1 MIRVFTNIP
10 FFRILIPFVIGI
22 LFSLQFY
29 PKPVNL
35 LYFVFLIAAAV
46 TLRFFKNQSTY
57 LKRGFLICIDIF
69 FFLLAF
75 NLVHHTNVIEQ
86 KKYYGNYI
94 QSDSSACLVVTIN
107 ELPTQKEKFIKCRLR
122 VNEVKTKT
130 GYKKTEGTIFG
141 YFKRST
147 SDQKLKAGS
156 TFIIK
161 TKLLAVSAPQ
171 NPYEFNYQNYLYNKH
186 IYHTAFIDKDA
197 YEVLNVPVQLNPIWY
212 YGLLI
217 KDHILQQLKNSKL
230 SADAY
235 GICAA
240 LLTGYDDEIDK
251 QVVESFSH
259 SGTLH
264 VLSVSGL
271 HTGLIYLV
279 LSFLFDLIDK
289 KRRYKLLKFIFIT
302 VLLWAFALITGFSAP
317 VLRAVIMFNLL
328 GFGKIFF
335 RSDHRNQ
342 VNILL
347 VSAFI
352 LLCYDPFF
360 ITDVGFL
367 LSYFA
372 VFGLLYFQ
380 PKLEANWQPEN
391 YLLKKFWQATTV
403 SFAATI
409 ATLPLTLFFFKQ
421 FPLWFFI
428 CNILVV
434 PASFV
439 ILLLSALIVFK
450 MGFVAVLINYLVKGL
465 IAFITFFN
473 SAEYGFIDSI
483 DFSFFDTIFLSFFI
497 IVVTLSIQNRS
508 YRLSVACLV
517 LLIWWQLSALFLS
530 FNSKTEDL
538 LAVYQINKHHT
549 LAVKN
554 KQSTTLNALDSSNF
568 MFHVKP
574 HIISF
579 NNTKLNVNEFNYVK
593 KDDKQI
599 LILNKPNHWPDIPLA
614 KISLLVLA
622 NNYRLSAKNLE
633 AFSGLKTIVMDG
645 SNNNFSIKKTEELCR
660 KFDVELIKT
669 KQRGAYILNL

>member
-1 MIRVFTNIP
+1 MFTNIP

-22 LFSLQFY
+22 LFSLKYYSQPINILF
-29 PKPVNL
+29 L
-35 LYFVFLIAAAV
+35 ITLIAAAFV
-46 TLRFFKNQSTY
+46 FRYFKDQSIY
-57 LKRGFLICIDIF
+57 LKRAFLICLDIF
-69 FFLLAF
+69 FFLLAI
-75 NLVHHTNVIEQ
+75 NLVHHADTIQQ
-86 KKYYGNYI
+86 KNYYGNYV
-94 QSDSSACLVVTIN
+94 QTDSAVCFIGTVN
-107 ELPTQKEKFIKCRLR
+107 ELPVQKEKFIKCRLM
-122 VNEVKTKT
+122 VNEVKTNI
-130 GYKKTEGTIFG
+130 GYQKTEGTIIA
-141 YFKRST
+141 YFKRSD
-147 SDQKLKAGS
+147 SDQKIKAGA

-161 TKLLAVSAPQ
+161 AKLLSVNAPQ

-186 IYHTAFIDKDA
+186 IYHTAFIEKDA
-197 YEVLNVPVQLNPIWY
+197 YHILDVPVQLNPLWY
-212 YGLLI
+212 SGLKI
-217 KDHILQQLKNSKL
+217 KEHILQRLKSSAL
-230 SADAY
+230 SANAY

-289 KRRYKLLKFIFIT
+289 KRKYKILKFSFIT
-302 VLLWAFALITGFSAP
+302 ILLWAFALITGFSAP

-335 RSDHRNQ
+335 RSGYRNQ
-342 VNILL
+342 INILL

-434 PASFV
+434 PASFL
-439 ILLLSALIVFK
+439 ILLLAALIVFK
-450 MGFVAVLINYLVKGL
+450 MGFVAVFINYLVKGL

-473 SAEYGFIDSI
+473 SSEYGFIDSI
-483 DFSFFDTIFLSFFI
+483 DFSFYDALFFSFFI

-530 FNSKTEDL
+530 FNSKTNNL
-538 LAVYQINKHHT
+538 LAVYQINKHSSI
-549 LAVKN
+549 AIKD
-554 KQSTTLNALDSSNF
+554 KQHTTLNALDSSAF
-568 MFHVKP
+568 MFHIKP
-574 HIISF
+574 HVVSF
-579 NNTKLNVNEFNYVK
+579 NNTTLNVNDFNFIK

-599 LILNKPNHWPDIPLA
+599 LILNKHNYWPDMDLA
-614 KISLLVLA
+614 KVSLLILA
-622 NNYRLSAKNLE
+622 NNFKLGAKDLE
-633 AFSGLKTIVMDG
+633 AFTGLKTIVIDG
-645 SNNNFSIKKTEELCR
+645 SNNSYSIKKTEQLCR

-669 KQRGAYILNL
+669 KQQGAYILNL

>member
-1 MIRVFTNIP
+1 MFTNIP
-10 FFRILIPFVIGI
+10 FFRILIPFVLGI
-22 LFSLQFY
+22 VFSLQFY
-29 PKPVNL
+29 PQPLN
-35 LYFVFLIAAAV
+35 FSFLIIPIGAAFAF
-46 TLRFFKNQSTY
+46 RYFKTQSIF
-57 LKRGFLICIDIF
+57 LKRAFLICIDV
-69 FFLLAF
+69 FLFMLAI
-75 NLVHHTNVIEQ
+75 NLVHHADTIRQ
-86 KKYYGNYI
+86 KNYYGNYI
-94 QSDSSACLVVTIN
+94 QTDSASYLLATIN
-107 ELPTQKEKFIKCRLR
+107 ELPVHNEKFIKCRLE
-122 VNEVKTKT
+122 VNEVKTDS
-130 GYKKTEGTIFG
+130 GYIKTEGTIFG
-141 YFKRST
+141 YFKRSP
-147 SDQKLKAGS
+147 SDQKLKAGA

-161 TKLLAVSAPQ
+161 TKLLAVNGPQ

-197 YEVLNVPVQLNPIWY
+197 YQVIDIPLQLNPVWY
-212 YGLLI
+212 FGLKL
-217 KDHILQQLKNSKL
+217 KDHILQQLKNSAL
-230 SADAY
+230 NADAY

-289 KRRYKLLKFIFIT
+289 KKKYKILKFSLIT
-302 VLLWAFALITGFSAP
+302 ILLWAFALVTGFSAP

-335 RSDHRNQ
+335 RSSHHNQ

-352 LLCYDPFF
+352 LLCFDPFF

-391 YLLKKFWQATTV
+391 YFLKKFWQGTTV

-439 ILLLSALIVFK
+439 ILLLAALVVVK
-450 MGFVAVLINYLVKGL
+450 MGFVAVFINYLVKGL
-465 IAFITFFN
+465 ISFITFFN
-473 SAEYGFIDSI
+473 SAEYGFIDNI
-483 DFSFFDTIFLSFFI
+483 DFSFYDAIFLSFFI
-497 IVVTLSIQNRS
+497 IIVSLSIQDRS

-517 LLIWWQLSALFLS
+517 LLIWWQLSTLFLS
-530 FNSKTEDL
+530 FNTKTEDL
-538 LAVYQINKHHT
+538 LTVYHINKYST
-549 LAVKN
+549 IGVKN
-554 KQSTTLNALDSSNF
+554 KQTTTFNQIDSSDF
-568 MFHVKP
+568 IYHVKP
-574 HIISF
+574 HITSF
-579 NNTKLNVNEFNYVK
+579 NNTRLSIKEFNFVK
-593 KDDKQI
+593 KGDQQI
-599 LILNKPNHWPDIPLA
+599 LILNKPNHWPDAALA

-622 NNYRLSAKNLE
+622 NNYKLRDKDLENFSA
-633 AFSGLKTIVMDG
+633 LKTIVVDG

-660 KFDVELIKT
+660 KFDIEIIKT
-669 KQRGAYILNL
+669 KQQGAYTLNL

>member
-22 LFSLQFY
+22 LFSLQYY
-29 PKPVNL
+29 PKQVNIL
-35 LYFVFLIAAAV
+35 FFVILIAFAV
-46 TLRFFKNQSTY
+46 ALRFFKNQTTY
-57 LKRGFLICIDIF
+57 LKKTFLICLDIF
-69 FFLLAF
+69 FFLLAI
-75 NLVHHTNVIEQ
+75 NLVHHANVIEQ

-94 QSDSSACLVVTIN
+94 QPDSAVNMLVTLN
-107 ELPTQKEKFIKCRLR
+107 ELPVQKEKFIKCRLQ

-130 GYKKTEGTIFG
+130 GYKKANGTIFG

-147 SDQKLKAGS
+147 SDQKLKAGA

-161 TKLLAVSAPQ
+161 TKLLAVNGPQ

-212 YGLLI
+212 YGLKI
-217 KDHILQQLKNSKL
+217 KDHILQQLKNSEL

-289 KRRYKLLKFIFIT
+289 KRRYKILKFSLIT
-302 VLLWAFALITGFSAP
+302 FLLWTFALITGFSAP

-335 RSDHRNQ
+335 RTDHRNQ
-342 VNILL
+342 INILL

-391 YLLKKFWQATTV
+391 YFLKKLWQATTV

-439 ILLLSALIVFK
+439 ILLLAALIVFK
-450 MGFVAVLINYLVKGL
+450 MGFVAVLVNYLVKGL

-483 DFSFFDTIFLSFFI
+483 DFSFYDAIFLSFFI

-538 LAVYQINKHHT
+538 LTIYQISKHQT
-549 LAVKN
+549 IVVKN
-554 KQSTTLNALDSSNF
+554 KQQTTVNALDSSNF
-568 MFHVKP
+568 MFHIKP
-574 HIISF
+574 HVTSF

-593 KDDKQI
+593 KGDKQI
-599 LILNKPNHWPDIPLA
+599 LILNKPNHWPDISLA
-614 KISLLVLA
+614 KIDLLVLA
-622 NNYRLSAKNLE
+622 NNYRLRTNDIE
-633 AFSGLKTIVMDG
+633 AFTDLKTIVVDG
-645 SNNNFSIKKTEELCR
+645 SNNNFSIKEIEELCR
-660 KFDVELIKT
+660 KFDIELIKT